1 MNNDNANAP
10 ALSEET
16 IQTAVLV
23 VEIVNEGE
31 NDQNT
36 IVMARNDEIAVPPPT
51 PIQEPDIIIQTG
63 NSQQLQEVSGP
74 PVEYSSVFDNQPVE
88 SESHCDEPA
97 VINLFAP
104 RDELFNMPSYEMEL
118 SSQIED
124 ATDYDCATHGF
135 NSFSQ
140 QESYSVSIENYDE
153 TNDHSLSLLQSSVIL
168 SAASNDNT
176 DEIQRTQVIQST
188 DNSHD
193 REYTNL
199 RLQFS
204 TAQLSTIDEERLP
217 GHEIQRTQV
226 IQSTDNSHDRE
237 YTNLRLQFSTA
248 QLSTIDE
255 ERLPGHGLHTEAA
268 QSYSRTGSSCSDPP
282 SEAADTRTQM
292 QTATISPSLRRRSC
306 SFEQTCIS
314 DFDVVSNK
322 MIRKRRLSMQ

>member
-1 MNNDNANAP
+1 MAEQMNNDNANAP

-104 RDELFNMPSYEMEL
+104 RDEFFNMPSYEMEL

-124 ATDYDCATHGF
+124 ATDYDCAIHGF

-176 DEIQRTQVIQST
+176 D
-188 DNSHD
+188 
-193 REYTNL
+193 
-199 RLQFS
+199 
-204 TAQLSTIDEERLP
+204 
-217 GHEIQRTQV
+217 EIQRTQV